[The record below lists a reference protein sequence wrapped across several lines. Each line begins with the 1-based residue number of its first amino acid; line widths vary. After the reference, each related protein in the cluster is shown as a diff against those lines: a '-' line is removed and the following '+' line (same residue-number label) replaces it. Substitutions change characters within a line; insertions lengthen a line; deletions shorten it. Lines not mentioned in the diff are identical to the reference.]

1 MTPSQKLFQR
11 FLRKQT
17 LPALAAGV
25 MACSGLALQ
34 AHAQSAASDT
44 ASSQNGSQSATNE
57 SLTKLEHNA
66 NDWALPSGNYANWRY
81 STLDQINSKNANQL
95 QAAWT
100 MSTGTMRGL
109 EGQPIVIGNMM
120 YYETSYPNYVYA
132 INLNHTD
139 QIAWKYEPPHD
150 SNAPPVA
157 CCDVV
162 NRGPAYS
169 DGMIYADALDG
180 MVYALD
186 AKTGKV
192 DWKFKEADPKA
203 GQTMTASPLVIGDN
217 VIVGVAGGEYGVRG
231 YITALNK
238 KTGKMVWR
246 AYSEG
251 TDKDILFNPD
261 KTING
266 ATGKPV
272 GADSSTKSWQ
282 GDAWK
287 QGGGTTWG
295 WYSYDPKLN
304 LLYYGSGNPG
314 TWNPTQ
320 RPGKNRWSMTIFARD
335 ATTGEAKW
343 VYQMTPHDGWDYDGV
358 NEMVLVDVKDG
369 GKTVPALVH
378 FDRNGFSYVMNREDG
393 KPLAIHKYDPSVN
406 WATGIDPKT
415 NEPIVDPAKM
425 TTADKNVKNIC
436 PASQGDKDEQ
446 PVSYDPQ
453 TKLFYAPLNH
463 LCMSYQAFDVKY
475 MSGFPFVGALVNMI
489 PGPGGYRGR
498 FIAYDPM
505 TGKTLWQK
513 HDMFQDWSGALTTA
527 GNIAFY
533 GTLKGMFRAV
543 DVKTGKILYQFKT
556 PSGIIGN
563 PMTYMHDGR
572 QYVAVLSGVG
582 GWAAIGM
589 ADNLK
594 KSSAGLGAVGL
605 NATLTDYTNLGGSLM
620 VFALPAQV
628 ANSNHVKQADNQTT
642 NKASN

>member
-1 MTPSQKLFQR
+1 MNGQGTKALKRSLMTA
-11 FLRKQT
+11 T
-17 LPALAAGV
+17 LGILGAGALVFAA
-25 MACSGLALQ
+25 Q
-34 AHAQSAASDT
+34 AAQSGTSDT
-44 ASSQNGSQSATNE
+44 SGSASSGAGT
-57 SLTKLEHNA
+57 SLLQLQKNA
-66 NDWALPSGNYANWRY
+66 KDWVIPTGTYNNWRY
-81 STLDQINSKNANQL
+81 STLKQINTKNAKDL
-95 QAAWT
+95 QVAWS
-100 MSTGTMRGL
+100 MSTGTDRGL

-132 INLNHTD
+132 IDLNHVD
-139 QIAWKYEPPHD
+139 RIAWKFEPPRD

-162 NRGPAYS
+162 NRGPAYA
-169 DGMIYADALDG
+169 DGMVFANALDG
-180 MVYALD
+180 TVYALD

-192 DWKFKEADPKA
+192 DWTAKNAHPTQ
-203 GQTMTASPLVIGDN
+203 GQTITEAPMVVGNN
-217 VIVGVAGGEYGVRG
+217 VIVGVSGGEYGVRG
-231 YITALNK
+231 YLTAYNIH
-238 KTGKMVWR
+238 TGKMVWR
-246 AYSEG
+246 GYSEG
-251 TDKDILFNPD
+251 PDKDMLISPT

-272 GADSSTKSWQ
+272 GKDSSLDSWK
-282 GDAWK
+282 GDEWK
-287 QGGGTTWG
+287 VGGGTTWG

-304 LLYYGSGNPG
+304 LIYYGSGNPG

-320 RPGKNRWSMTIFARD
+320 RPGANRWSMSIWARNPE
-335 ATTGEAKW
+335 TGAVKW

-358 NEMVLVDVKDG
+358 NEMVLVNVDDH

-378 FDRNGFSYVMNREDG
+378 FDRNGYSYVMNRENG
-393 KPLAIHKYDPSVN
+393 TPIAIHKYDKSVN
-406 WATGIDPKT
+406 WSTGIDPKT

-425 TTADKNVKNIC
+425 TTANKDVKDIC

-463 LCMSYQAFDVKY
+463 LCMSYQAFNVKY
-475 MSGFPFVGALVNMI
+475 KAGFPFVGAIVNMV

-505 TGKTLWQK
+505 TGKAKWSI
-513 HDMFQDWSGALTTA
+513 HSMFQDWGGALTTA
-527 GNIAFY
+527 GGVGFY

-543 DVKTGKILYQFKT
+543 DLKTGKILYQFKT

-563 PMTYMHDGR
+563 PITYEHDGK
-572 QYVAVLSGVG
+572 QYLAILSGVG

-589 ADNLK
+589 TNNLH

-605 NATLTDYTNLGGSLM
+605 NATLTDYTNLGGTLM
-620 VFALPAQV
+620 VFALPSKV
-628 ANSNHVKQADNQTT
+628 ASAAH
-642 NKASN
+642 

>member
-1 MTPSQKLFQR
+1 MLFAGIMGCS
-11 FLRKQT
+11 L
-17 LPALAAGV
+17 LA
-25 MACSGLALQ
+25 MQ
-34 AHAQSAASDT
+34 AHAQSSANAPKGQNGGQTMSQG
-44 ASSQNGSQSATNE
+44 SQNGASSSQGASHE
-57 SLTKLEHNA
+57 SLMKLEGNA
-66 NDWALPSGNYANWRY
+66 DDWAMPSGNYQNWRY
-81 STLDQINSKNANQL
+81 STLKQIDTKNADQL
-95 QAAWT
+95 QPAWS

-109 EGQPIVIGNMM
+109 EGQPLVIGNMM

-132 INLNHTD
+132 INLDHTSR
-139 QIAWKYEPPHD
+139 IAWKFEPPKD

-169 DGMIYADALDG
+169 DGMLYVDALDG

-186 AKTGKV
+186 AKTGDVK
-192 DWKFKEADPKA
+192 WKFKEADPLK
-203 GQTMTASPLVIGDN
+203 GQTLTSAPLVVKDN

-231 YITALNK
+231 YITAINK

-251 TDKDILFNPD
+251 PDKDIKFDPN
-261 KTING
+261 KTINA

-272 GADSSTKSWQ
+272 GKNSSLDSWQ
-282 GDAWK
+282 GNEWK
-287 QGGGTTWG
+287 VGGGTTWG

-320 RPGKNRWSMTIFARD
+320 RPGANRWSMTIFARNPE
-335 ATTGEAKW
+335 TGEAKW

-358 NEMVLVDVKDG
+358 NEMVLVNVKDH
-369 GKTVPALVH
+369 GKEVPALVH
-378 FDRNGFSYVMNREDG
+378 FDRNGFSYVLNREDG
-393 KPLAIHKYDPSVN
+393 KILAIHKYDPSVN
-406 WATGIDPKT
+406 WAKGINPKT
-415 NEPIVDPAKM
+415 NEPIVNPAKM
-425 TTADKNVKNIC
+425 TSANKNVKDIC

-453 TKLFYAPLNH
+453 TKMFYAPLNH
-463 LCMSYQAFDVKY
+463 LCMSYQAFNVKY
-475 MSGFPFVGALVNMI
+475 KSGFPFVGAIVNMI

-505 TGKTLWQK
+505 SGKTLWQK
-513 HDMFQDWSGALTTA
+513 HDMFQDWGGALTTA
-527 GNIAFY
+527 GGVGFY
-533 GTLKGMFRAV
+533 GTLKGYLRVV
-543 DVKTGKILYQFKT
+543 DLKTGKILYQFKT

-563 PMTYMHDGR
+563 PITYMHDGR
-572 QYVAVLSGVG
+572 QYVAILSGVG

-589 ADNLK
+589 TNNLH

-605 NATLTDYTNLGGSLM
+605 NATLTDYTNLGGTLM

-628 ANSNHVKQADNQTT
+628 ASSGKMASNGSDNSNK
-642 NKASN
+642 